1 MALRAVEVCQLSE
14 VENGPAGVLETLQTS
29 IEVGGF
35 PIKLGEPG
43 TCLAELGDKFRV
55 VGQDVRNR
63 VDGISRRSVEGG
75 LFDQVRRQ
83 IESGSHNRHY
93 IKPGAEPRLSSAP
106 GST

>member
-1 MALRAVEVCQLSE
+1 MALRAGDRRKSE
-14 VENGPAGVLETLQTS
+14 VENGPTSVLETFETS

-35 PIKLGEPG
+35 PIQLGEPG
-43 TCLAELGDKFRV
+43 TCLAELGDKLGIV
-55 VGQDVRNR
+55 SQDVRNS
-63 VDGISRRSVEGG
+63 VDRIARRRIKRG

-93 IKPGAEPRLSSAP
+93 IKPGAEPRLVSAP